1 MGVYE
6 QAQKEVELFKKSM
19 EEGDDAEYIIGVCES
34 ALKAFKSLCDDGH
47 SGCSFGMTL
56 NILNRLARGLP
67 LTSIND
73 DTADWYEIESYK
85 DDVIRHY
92 KSGRISG
99 FYKDI
104 RLVDGKEVASYT
116 HLSRTECVNIN
127 NPKCTYYSGLVDKL
141 FDEKH
146 PIKMPYAPLTK
157 SIRVFCE
164 DFLYDKNNGDFD
176 TVGIFYALYPDGKIE
191 QINRFFYYE
200 NGNTRKEITKEEYD
214 EMKKNKY
221 K

>member
-6 QAQKEVELFKKSM
+6 QAQREVEIFKTIM
-19 EEGDDAEYIIGVCES
+19 GDDDGGDYVIGACES

-73 DTADWYEIESYK
+73 DTADWHEMESSK
-85 DDVIRHY
+85 DDVIRQY
-92 KSGRISG
+92 TSGRISG
-99 FYKDI
+99 FYKYI

-116 HLSRTECVNIN
+116 HLDRTECVNIN
-127 NPKCTYYSGLVDKL
+127 NPSCTYYSGLVNNL
-141 FDEKH
+141 FEEMH
-146 PIKMPYAPLTK
+146 PIEMPYAPLTK
-157 SIRVFCE
+157 SIKVFCE
-164 DFLYDKNNGDFD
+164 DFLYNKNNGDFD
-176 TVGIFYALYPDGKIE
+176 TVGVFYALYPDGKIE
-191 QINRFFYYE
+191 QINRFFHYE
-200 NGNTRKEITKEEYD
+200 NGNKRKEITKEEYD

>member
-6 QAQKEVELFKKSM
+6 QAQREVELFKNSM
-19 EEGDDAEYIIGVCES
+19 EGDDAEYIIGVCDS

-47 SGCSFGMTL
+47 SGCSFGMAL

-67 LTSIND
+67 LTSVDD
-73 DTADWYEIESYK
+73 DTADWHEIESY
-85 DDVIRHY
+85 DDDIIRQY
-92 KSGRISG
+92 RSGRISG

-104 RLVDGKEVASYT
+104 RLVDGKEVVSYN
-116 HLSRTECVNIN
+116 HLHRTECVNIN
-127 NPKCTYYSGLVDKL
+127 NPYCTYYSGLVDKL
-141 FDEKH
+141 FDEKY

-157 SIRVFCE
+157 PIRVFCE

-176 TVGIFYALYPDGKIE
+176 TVGVFYALYPDGKIE

-200 NGNTRKEITKEEYD
+200 NGNSRREISKEEYD